1 MIRRRGQSV
10 VFEDVSGIVNKTAQE
25 KAGASASNRGSDGG
39 GKIVDD
45 VQGIPFENSTASS
58 SQLNLFSRNKAL
70 VFLFLILLVGVF
82 ASSLFLVLGVRSA
95 KEEVEDN
102 FVRQASDV
110 IQQTEQVW
118 EDYQTLAMWMHQACY
133 ERQITRPKFREIQT
147 YMNAT
152 GLEFQAV
159 CCAHNISSPAERA
172 AAEAEASAYYSE
184 NHPDMVYEGITGLE
198 PDPET
203 GLFSPRYRSQQ
214 PFYFPVRFIEPL
226 EGNEA
231 AVDFDLYSAEGRART
246 IDAAIST
253 GKPALTPRL
262 RLVQESDPSAYG
274 VILMHPGIPVS
285 PEFKW
290 PFDLATV
297 VIRIPSLLSRA
308 IRFESQSIAVY
319 LFDSTAKNS
328 DPEFMGGAAVNMI
341 ENKPSVSFLAET
353 SLADQ
358 RKRGRTY
365 EDTIEMVSNQ
375 WTMIVI
381 PLDGMYEE
389 NYTFVIIGT
398 LMIFLSCALIGIF
411 VCASI
416 RRVAHMSKV
425 KSETEAEKAALLVD
439 NAKQSAKAERELND
453 FIAHE
458 VRNPLSAAM
467 SALSFVS
474 MEVDTEPPLAS
485 EEARQSVQEDLDI
498 IKGSLHFINDLLR
511 SMLDMHRAASN
522 QLVIAM
528 APTDIK
534 KDVFEPVAAMIYN
547 RRENFE
553 VLIDCAD
560 GFTILADRLRLT
572 QVILNLARN
581 SAKFVTTGYVRL
593 RAEVVGE
600 GNVVISVEDSGPG
613 IPSEKRGIIFSKFQE
628 SLDSLNQGTGI
639 GLCLC
644 KHLTELMKGDL
655 ALDETFD
662 SGIPHCPG
670 TRFEVNLRTS
680 IVDLDSNS
688 LDLYEKT
695 SREGSRLLT
704 NSLRT
709 ATTSTKS
716 QSMSNF
722 VPHNEAVA
730 TSIHQLPQTI
740 SVLFVD
746 DNLVLRKLF
755 SRAIKR
761 VEPGWIVQDAASGEA
776 ALTMVE
782 SDTFDLI
789 FVDQYM
795 ASMEKQLL
803 GTETVAALR
812 SKGVKSRICGLSA
825 NDVEV
830 QFVTAGADFFLL
842 KPISSDKDILTAD
855 LHHILYGARQW
866 KGEAGSSNGD
876 SDIGTASTKTPGSV
890 LGSDDMV

>member
-1 MIRRRGQSV
+1 MIRRRGQTV

-253 GKPALTPRL
+253 GKSALTPRL

-511 SMLDMHRAASN
+511 SMLDVHRAASN

>member
-1 MIRRRGQSV
+1 MIRRRGQTV

-253 GKPALTPRL
+253 GKPVLTPRL

-511 SMLDMHRAASN
+511 SMLDVHRAASN

>member
-1 MIRRRGQSV
+1 M
-10 VFEDVSGIVNKTAQE
+10 FEDVGGIVHKTAQE
-25 KAGASASNRGSDGG
+25 KAVASASKRGSDGG

-45 VQGIPFENSTASS
+45 VQGVPFENSTASS

-70 VFLFLILLVGVF
+70 VFLILIVLVGVF

-110 IQQTEQVW
+110 VQQTERVW

-159 CCAHNISSPAERA
+159 CCAHNISSPTERA

-253 GKPALTPRL
+253 GKSALTPRL

-328 DPEFMGGAAVNMI
+328 DPEFMGGAAVNMV

-398 LMIFLSCALIGIF
+398 LMIFLSCVLIGF
-411 VCASI
+411 LVCASI

-474 MEVDTEPPLAS
+474 MEVDTDPPLAS

-528 APTDIK
+528 SPTDIK

-560 GFTILADRLRLT
+560 NFTILADRLRLT

-593 RAEVVGE
+593 RAGAVGE
-600 GNVVISVEDSGPG
+600 DRIVISVEDSGPG
-613 IPSEKRGIIFSKFQE
+613 IPSEKRGILFSKFQE

-644 KHLTELMKGDL
+644 KHLTELMQGDL

-680 IVDLDSNS
+680 IVHLDSNS
-688 LDLYEKT
+688 LDLYERT

-704 NSLRT
+704 DASRT
-709 ATTSTKS
+709 AATSTKS
-716 QSMSNF
+716 KLMSSF
-722 VPHNEAVA
+722 VPSKETVA
-730 TSIHQLPQTI
+730 TSIHQLPESI

-842 KPISSDKDILTAD
+842 KPMSSDKEILTAD
-855 LHHILYGARQW
+855 LHHILYGARHW
-866 KGEAGSSNGD
+866 KGEADSSNGD
-876 SDIGTASTKTPGSV
+876 SDIGTTSTKTPGSV